1 MCVLGMKIHMGQHF
15 PRYIVRNGA
24 PTAWDMAQHERS
36 HKPIKKM
43 YDASSKRDGSTNTEI
58 VTRMETTGAIEG
70 ALRAVENHRGV
81 HLPERRPVKSSSVL
95 YTTEDNVEFRAFCS
109 SNSSVRVLWSRSRG
123 TFSTREK
130 DVPYIHPVLT
140 VEVVSKFVETEIVST
155 MDHLHRDFSI
165 ADLKRNSTA
174 CQLLLVRSYKVDS
187 TSQGL
192 PVHSLTCSTAD
203 VEVVGS
209 RARRQRRFD
218 WISINGLSHTY
229 LFPTYTQFSTP
240 VTQFLLTHTFVLLTH
255 SFFQTHSSFTV
266 HTHLFNHN
274 H

>member
-43 YDASSKRDGSTNTEI
+43 YEGTSRRDGSTNTEI
-58 VTRMETTGAIEG
+58 VTRMETTDAIG
-70 ALRAVENHRGV
+70 SALRAVEIQRGV
-81 HLPERRPVKSSSVL
+81 HLTERKPVKSSSVL

-109 SNSSVRVLWSRSRG
+109 SNSSVRVLWSRRRG

-130 DVPYIHPVLT
+130 NVPYIHPVLT
-140 VEVVSKFVETEIVST
+140 VEVVSRFLETEIVST
-155 MDHLHRDFSI
+155 TDHLHREFSV

-209 RARRQRRFD
+209 SARRQRRLD
-218 WISINGLSHTY
+218 WISVSGLSHTHLSQY
-229 LFPTYTQFSTP
+229 
-240 VTQFLLTHTFVLLTH
+240 TH
-255 SFFQTHSSFTV
+255 SFLH
-266 HTHLFNHN
+266 
-274 H
+274 